1 MPISEPW
8 SSRRPQ
14 AEQHVDE
21 ERARRLVREQ
31 FPELPA
37 DEVRLVSEG
46 WDYVVHRVDGE
57 WAFRFPR
64 REVVV
69 PGTERE
75 IAVLPLLEVPLAIP
89 RPEYVG
95 VPSDEY
101 PWPFYGARYIS
112 GEEAAGLDDDARAR
126 MARPLARFLR
136 VLHGHALDLP
146 VDLQRRSDMPY
157 RVRRTRQALTAIG
170 DLWPAPTR
178 VEDVLREAE
187 ALPPAVPTAVV
198 HADLHFRQVLVHEG
212 ELSGVIDWVDVCRA
226 DPGVDL
232 LLYWSFLP
240 PAGRGAFLGEYG
252 PVADHSL
259 LRGRVLAL
267 FLNAILARYGRD
279 EGVAAVAAEAV
290 ASLERT
296 VLD

>member
-1 MPISEPW
+1 MSEIW
-8 SSRRPQ
+8 SSRRPP

-21 ERARRLVREQ
+21 ARARRLIREQ

-37 DEVRLVSEG
+37 DDVMLVSEG
-46 WDYVVHRVDGE
+46 WDYVVHRVDAE

-75 IAVLPLLEVPLAIP
+75 IAVLPLLDVPLAIP
-89 RPEYVG
+89 RPEFVG
-95 VPSDEY
+95 EPSRGY
-101 PWPFYGARYIS
+101 PWPFYGARYIP
-112 GEEAAGLDDDARAR
+112 GAEATGLDEDARAR
-126 MARPLARFLR
+126 LARPLARFLR
-136 VLHGHALDLP
+136 ALHAHVVDLP
-146 VDLQRRSDMPY
+146 VDLQRRADMPY
-157 RVRRTRQALTAIG
+157 RVPRTRHALTAIV
-170 DLWPAPTR
+170 DLWRAPPH
-178 VEDVLREAE
+178 VEEVLREAE
-187 ALPPAVPTAVV
+187 ALPPSAPTAVV
-198 HADLHFRQVLVHEG
+198 HGDLHFRQLLVHEG
-212 ELSGVIDWVDVCRA
+212 ELSGVVDWVDVCRA

-232 LLYWSFLP
+232 VLYWSFLP
-240 PAGRGAFLGEYG
+240 PSGREVFRDEYG
-252 PVADHSL
+252 PVAGHSL

-279 EGVAAVAAEAV
+279 EGVIAVEAEAV